1 MSVQLADSERREA
14 DRKTD
19 LKKIKKKKDLLSLKT
34 DKTCNVSNSYDRWTM
49 R

>member
-19 LKKIKKKKDLLSLKT
+19 LKKKKKKEGLALSK
-34 DKTCNVSNSYDRWTM
+34 SR
-49 R
+49 

>member
-19 LKKIKKKKDLLSLKT
+19 LKKIKNKKRLALSK
-34 DKTCNVSNSYDRWTM
+34 NR
-49 R
+49 